1 MDLPETIILLIAS
14 LVTAAISGVLGM
26 AGGVTLISLMAV
38 ILPASQVVPLHG
50 IIQLASTGTRTL
62 AMARYIRWR
71 FVLVFAPT
79 MALGVWLA
87 TFVWSGE
94 KMEWFRPAIGALI
107 LLFLF
112 LRHRAPR
119 LRNLPLWVY
128 PPAGILIGFVNIFV
142 GASGPLAAPLFY
154 RDEFTKEE
162 VIGTQAACLAWGHLL
177 KIPASLA
184 GVRFHRL
191 LAIIGRI
198 AGLRGL
204 RRADRQAYPAPH
216 FAEDLYGLLRG
227 AAGNYCA
234 ISDRFVDIHRQIKRL
249 QKK

>member
-1 MDLPETIILLIAS
+1 MDVPETIILLIAA

-62 AMARYIRWR
+62 AMGRHIRWR
-71 FVLVFAPT
+71 FVLAFAPT

-177 KIPASLA
+177 KVPAFLSLGFDFIGYWQLLA
-184 GVRFHRL
+184 GL
-191 LAIIGRI
+191 LACVVCGALIGKYILHRI
-198 AGLRGL
+198 SQKTFMVFFEALLGVI
-204 RRADRQAYPAPH
+204 A
-216 FAEDLYGLLRG
+216 LYLIGSWIFTVR
-227 AAGNYCA
+227 
-234 ISDRFVDIHRQIKRL
+234 
-249 QKK
+249 